1 VPALFPWFIV
11 LVVALVWVVVFHFV
25 QIRLAGF
32 DLRGDF
38 FAGEPGFDEP
48 VGQKQQLLDPDSV
61 LDTCCQP
68 GRMETSHQYHSLVER
83 HRIAIWQEK
92 NQNRESWIDGFP
104 ELSTAIL
111 SGPNH
116 AEEVARS
123 TPSATVVASREPEVA
138 EGIPT
143 RAGAERECG
152 FQRCQPSGYSEQVIT
167 IVCLCHK
174 FDQSCQTISQKV
186 S

>member
-61 LDTCCQP
+61 LDTCCRP

-111 SGPNH
+111 SGQIMPRKSH
-116 AEEVARS
+116 GLPRAR
-123 TPSATVVASREPEVA
+123 PLLQAGNRKLQKGSRPEPA
-138 EGIPT
+138 
-143 RAGAERECG
+143 
-152 FQRCQPSGYSEQVIT
+152 PSGNVAFNGANHQVIPNR
-167 IVCLCHK
+167 
-174 FDQSCQTISQKV
+174 
-186 S
+186 